1 MTMKKLE
8 IHVPSLLAGVLA
20 STGLF
25 LVLGLGRPAEESGRY
40 VAAVSDDGQTI
51 VLVDSATGQS
61 WIRFESG
68 RAVSEARFLSLGG
81 PH

>member
-1 MTMKKLE
+1 MKKLE
-8 IHVPSLLAGVLA
+8 LHVPSLLAGVLA

-25 LVLGLGRPAEESGRY
+25 FALGLARPVQGELGRY
-40 VAAVSDDGQTI
+40 YAAVSDDGQTI

-68 RAVSEARFLSLGG
+68 RAVSEAKFLSLGG